1 MAIWVNYVNIREQ
14 FGRPIAKFQAIQH
27 HFAALAGEV
36 ASIACT
42 ADVAR
47 LSLIKNKFNSNDTDI
62 AIASAKVRAGISG
75 AKVIRI
81 AHQVHGAIGFTDE
94 YKLHRF
100 TRRIWSWRE
109 ELGNEMIWSRRLGQ
123 L

>member
-1 MAIWVNYVNIREQ
+1 MAICVNYVNICEQ
-14 FGRPIAKFQAIQH
+14 FGRPITKFQAFQH

-36 ASIACT
+36 ARIACT
-42 ADVAR
+42 AGMAS
-47 LSLIKNKFNSNDTDI
+47 LSLIKNTFNSDDIDI
-62 AIASAKVRAGISG
+62 AIASATVRDGISG
-75 AKVIRI
+75 AKVILI
-81 AHQVHGAIGFTDE
+81 AHQVYGAIGFIDE

-109 ELGNEMIWSRRLGQ
+109 EFGTEMICSRRLGQ